1 MDFAVYDDR
10 KAQSVKLRCED
21 LDVSYRVDGS
31 REGVLRKISL
41 ESGSGEFLTILGPS
55 GCGKTTFLRTVT
67 GAIQPDSG
75 RMDLIPGPSADRIPP
90 LLIRQENSLF
100 PWLTALENAC
110 FGLAM
115 QGVSRREREP
125 RALELFARYGLQG
138 RHGAYPHQLSLGMK
152 QRVAL
157 IRAFLSDPH
166 MLLMDEPF
174 AALDAQSRLMLQQE
188 LIALWEAREHVSVIF
203 VTHDV
208 EEALLLSD
216 RVVVFSARP
225 ASIVAELLVPLPRP
239 RTAETTLTAEF
250 LELKARVLKYLGV
263 NVEVARRQHA

>member
-1 MDFAVYDDR
+1 
-10 KAQSVKLRCED
+10 VKLRCKD
-21 LDVSYRVDGS
+21 LDVSYQVKGS
-31 REGVLRKISL
+31 REGVLRNVSI
-41 ESGSGEFLTILGPS
+41 ETGSGEFLAILGPS
-55 GCGKTTFLRTVT
+55 GCGKTTFLRAVT
-67 GAIQPDSG
+67 GAILPDGG
-75 RMDLIPGPSADRIPP
+75 RIELIPCPSADRLPP
-90 LLIRQENSLF
+90 LLIRQEHSLF
-100 PWLTALENAC
+100 PWLTALDNAC

-115 QGVSRREREP
+115 QGVPKRERESQ
-125 RALELFARYGLQG
+125 ALELFDRYGLRG

-157 IRAFLSDPH
+157 IRAFLSGPQ

-216 RVVVFSARP
+216 RVVVFSERP
-225 ASIVAELLVPLPRP
+225 ASIVAEMFVTLPRP
-239 RTAETTLTAEF
+239 RTAESTLTPEF
-250 LELKARVLKYLGV
+250 LDLKARVLKHLGV
-263 NVEVARRQHA
+263 NVEVARLHV